1 MSKNLFNYPVHL
13 VKLDVSNDERYAFME
28 KLLALPYLLY
38 EVETMK
44 NGNKIVINKPGGKRN
59 FGRLSRNDFM
69 VFIYYNNT
77 GDLWLI
83 SHDEIIVDIRKKY
96 EDNSEMAIELVKG
109 LFYVCNGAEPDL
121 IIEKLGLKDTVGID
135 VETLLKVY
143 KWIWGQEDCNYPK
156 QKGRW
161 LSMDGLLVEYGID
174 KESLAHYE

>member
-69 VFIYYNNT
+69 VFIYYTNT

-83 SHDEIIVDIRKKY
+83 SHDEIRVDIRKKY
-96 EDNSEMAIELVKG
+96 EVNSEMAIELVK
-109 LFYVCNGAEPDL
+109 
-121 IIEKLGLKDTVGID
+121 
-135 VETLLKVY
+135 
-143 KWIWGQEDCNYPK
+143 
-156 QKGRW
+156 
-161 LSMDGLLVEYGID
+161 
-174 KESLAHYE
+174 